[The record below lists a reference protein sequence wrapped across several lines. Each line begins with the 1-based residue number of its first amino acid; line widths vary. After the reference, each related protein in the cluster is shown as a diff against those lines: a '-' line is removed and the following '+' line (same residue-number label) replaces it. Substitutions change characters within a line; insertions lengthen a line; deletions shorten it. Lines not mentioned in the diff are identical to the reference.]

1 MNYAI
6 RKFYWES
13 VTTFPS
19 YKDIES
25 KTEYHALTRGLII
38 NEIVRRIDPKGRT
51 IGEIISEDFNIKGL
65 YLGHSEDANSDPI
78 CGKMLNDSDL
88 VVGFDD
94 LPPFCLELKGMSMGQ
109 DLVTSFTTP
118 DFVKGNTCK
127 NNIHTWP

>member
-1 MNYAI
+1 MKDGCLDKFGYANHNHGI
-6 RKFYWES
+6 
-13 VTTFPS
+13 T
-19 YKDIES
+19 
-25 KTEYHALTRGLII
+25 TRGLII

-127 NNIHTWP
+127 NNILDHNCNHILFYIFNFS